1 MTEYGFDSWCFGA
14 KGTVGFIIMC
24 AALSMDKSLEKD
36 PTELINCSLVA
47 RTKSNMRDVWKGVKL
62 PELWKAILDHFNQS
76 SELTQYFET
85 TLNFLSKNPT
95 RFGSGNNS
103 CLSETGS

>member
-1 MTEYGFDSWCFGA
+1 MTEYGLDSWCFGA

-62 PELWKAILDHFNQS
+62 PELWKAIL
-76 SELTQYFET
+76 YFAIMGSQICVVAEYEFFHVAFPVFT
-85 TLNFLSKNPT
+85 TFKNVFP
-95 RFGSGNNS
+95 F
-103 CLSETGS
+103 C

>member
-1 MTEYGFDSWCFGA
+1 MTEYGLDSWCFGA

-24 AALSMDKSLEKD
+24 VALSMDKSLEKD

-62 PELWKAILDHFNQS
+62 PEIWKAMGIFVPSFSTFLYYYQIAVTGF
-76 SELTQYFET
+76 TQI
-85 TLNFLSKNPT
+85 
-95 RFGSGNNS
+95 
-103 CLSETGS
+103 